1 MPEDIT
7 HHYPFDCPRI
17 YRVRIVG
24 ELNESGLAHLEG
36 LEISTSTTDH
46 NILVTQIS
54 GWFADQ
60 TALFGLLEH
69 LYDLGRVI
77 LAVEQLEMNEGTGV
91 VPGFPK

>member
-1 MPEDIT
+1 VPEDIT
-7 HHYPFDCPRI
+7 HHYPFDSPRI

-24 ELNESGLAHLEG
+24 ELDECGLDHLEG
-36 LEISTSTTDH
+36 LEISTCSSGH

-60 TALFGLLEH
+60 TALLGLLEH

-77 LAVEQLEMNEGTGV
+77 LAVEQIEIMEDNR
-91 VPGFPK
+91 

>member
-1 MPEDIT
+1 MKA
-7 HHYPFDCPRI
+7 
-17 YRVRIVG
+17 
-24 ELNESGLAHLEG
+24 GLLTLKVWRSRQAPVT
-36 LEISTSTTDH
+36 IS
-46 NILVTQIS
+46 LVTQIS

-77 LAVEQLEMNEGTGV
+77 LAVEQLEMNEDTGV